1 MGAYSVRM
9 DDSELQSAYRKAPE
23 EVKKVLKKAF
33 ARILSDVKYEQKQR
47 AINLAHENK
56 RLGSILA
63 GSLNYGISTEFNH
76 ITATFGSTREPSFLP
91 LKRTDSLTFSG
102 ALTPPDDDGNQ
113 FNIGQ
118 AFQIGV
124 PSKTFNFKRTGGSR
138 GGAATIGREIGR
150 SGSRSQWLPPVGVR
164 SPNYRRLDYVGNARK
179 NFERRIA
186 PAVQKVLNQHY
197 NKKI

>member
-9 DDSELQSAYRKAPE
+9 DDSELQRAFRKAPA
-23 EVKKVLKKAF
+23 EVKKVLRKAF
-33 ARILSDVKYEQKQR
+33 ARVLSDVKYEQKQR
-47 AINLAHENK
+47 AINLAHDNN

-63 GSLNYGISTEFNH
+63 ASLNYGISTEFNH

-91 LKRTDSLTFSG
+91 LRQTDSLTFSG
-102 ALTPPDDDGNQ
+102 ALTRPDDDGNQ

-124 PSKTFNFKRTGGSR
+124 PSKTFDFKRGGGVM
-138 GGAATIGREIGR
+138 GGAAKIGREIGR
-150 SGSRSQWLPPVGVR
+150 SGSGTQWLPAKGVR

-179 NFERRIA
+179 NFERRIE
-186 PAVQKVLNQHY
+186 PAVKRVLDRHY